1 MKLKTRE
8 TVFLRKNV
16 LDSDQSYFGFST
28 PVETE
33 WWNLDLES
41 QQSIKTESDNFIVKL
56 EIHPDLKVYR
66 RTTY

>member
-16 LDSDQSYFGFST
+16 LDSDQSYFGFSN